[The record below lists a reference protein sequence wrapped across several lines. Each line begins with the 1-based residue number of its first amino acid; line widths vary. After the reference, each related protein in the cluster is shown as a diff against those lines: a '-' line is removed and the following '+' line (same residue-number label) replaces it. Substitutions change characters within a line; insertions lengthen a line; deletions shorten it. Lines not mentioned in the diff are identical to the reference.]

1 MWSSSASAR
10 PGQRPDGPPP
20 VPSSWA
26 LEELDP
32 ASSHSVVFTEGPSLP
47 AIDVDEIARVAFERG
62 MEEGRRAGEAAE
74 AARLQPTI
82 AALNEALA
90 ALRDEAHHWI
100 GNAQENICALS
111 VAVARKVI
119 GREVQ
124 TDDAVIDALVRQALL
139 EFPLDQAI
147 VVRMHP
153 ADLAVITALKAG
165 MGATRPAP
173 VNGDRPEVQWLS
185 DARVMRGGCVI
196 EGRDRII
203 DGRIDT
209 ALERLYRRLSLT
221 DA

>member
-1 MWSSSASAR
+1 
-10 PGQRPDGPPP
+10 
-20 VPSSWA
+20 
-26 LEELDP
+26 
-32 ASSHSVVFTEGPSLP
+32 
-47 AIDVDEIARVAFERG
+47 

-74 AARLQPTI
+74 AARLQPTV
-82 AALNEALA
+82 A
-90 ALRDEAHHWI
+90 ALREALSALQDEAHHWI

-111 VAVARKVI
+111 IAVARQVL

-124 TDDAVIDALVRQALL
+124 GDAAVVEALVRQALL

-147 VVRMHP
+147 IVRMNP
-153 ADLAVITALKAG
+153 ADLAVLTALKVG
-165 MGATRPAP
+165 MGASRPAP
-173 VNGDRPEVQWLS
+173 VNGERPEVQWLP
-185 DARVMRGGCVI
+185 DTRVSRGGCVI